1 MSLQPPPFPPAAAP
15 DEAACREAYLRRDAR
30 FDGRFFA
37 GVVTTGIFCRP
48 VCPARRPRR
57 EHLRIFASAGAAAR
71 AGFRPCRRC
80 RPESAPGSAAWRGTR
95 ATVAR
100 ALRLIDAGALD
111 GGDAE
116 TLAAQLGLGERQLRR
131 LFATWLGG
139 SPTGVARTRRAERA
153 RRLLETTE
161 RPLARVALDA
171 GYGSV
176 RQFNTAVRRAFGV
189 TPSELRARTKGR
201 NAT

>member
-1 MSLQPPPFPPAAAP
+1 MSAQTPPLPPPAAP
-15 DEAACREAYLRRDAR
+15 DEAACREGYLRRDAR

-57 EHLRIFASAGAAAR
+57 EHLRIFPSAGAAAR

-116 TLAAQLGLGERQLRR
+116 ALAAQLGLGERQLRR
-131 LFATWLGG
+131 LFAAWLGG
-139 SPTGVARTRRAERA
+139 SPTAIARARRAERA
-153 RRLLETTE
+153 RRLLETTD

-201 NAT
+201 NET